1 LDEAWK
7 KRWVVLRGDRLS
19 FYKDQTEY
27 KIHRQIL
34 LSELNAVAKLRD
46 AKRPYVFGLFSA
58 ARNFYFQGES
68 EADAQEWVDLIRNA
82 AVVDGDNELS
92 LSDVIRKGLMA
103 PNVDTTEI
111 PDRGGWCSSPE
122 PSNQAG
128 ARKISALASGTH
140 SPQTLEYSGI
150 DLGSCSSMSEGF
162 GGRYSQLSLAAMDPP
177 TSSGTNAP
185 IKEEA
190 PAPEPGVQR
199 NGSGFSADD
208 DSRLIYHGYL
218 YCLKSKGGMKKWKKY
233 WIVLRSK
240 NLAFYKDDNV
250 SIIGMGSPQ
259 GIANERTGIPCHT
272 PSAARH
278 DC

>member
-1 LDEAWK
+1 
-7 KRWVVLRGDRLS
+7 
-19 FYKDQTEY
+19 
-27 KIHRQIL
+27 
-34 LSELNAVAKLRD
+34 
-46 AKRPYVFGLFSA
+46 
-58 ARNFYFQGES
+58 
-68 EADAQEWVDLIRNA
+68 
-82 AVVDGDNELS
+82 
-92 LSDVIRKGLMA
+92 
-103 PNVDTTEI
+103 VDTTEI

-150 DLGSCSSMSEGF
+150 DIGSCSSMSEGF

-233 WIVLRSK
+233 
-240 NLAFYKDDNV
+240 
-250 SIIGMGSPQ
+250 
-259 GIANERTGIPCHT
+259 
-272 PSAARH
+272 
-278 DC
+278 

>member
-1 LDEAWK
+1 M
-7 KRWVVLRGDRLS
+7 S

-34 LSELNAVAKLRD
+34 LSDLNAVAKLRD
-46 AKRPYVFGLFSA
+46 AKRPFVFGLFSA
-58 ARNFYFQGES
+58 ARNFYFQGEN

-92 LSDVIRKGLMA
+92 LSDVIRKGLTA
-103 PNVDTTEI
+103 PNVESSEI
-111 PDRGGWCSSPE
+111 PDPRGWCSSPE
-122 PSNQAG
+122 PPCDTG
-128 ARKISALASGTH
+128 ARKISALASGTL
-140 SPQTLEYSGI
+140 SSQTLEYSGVDI
-150 DLGSCSSMSEGF
+150 GSCSSMSEGI

-185 IKEEA
+185 IKEE
-190 PAPEPGVQR
+190 PSAPEPGVKR

-208 DSRLIYHGYL
+208 DSKLIYHGYL

-233 WIVLRSK
+233 WIVLRPK

-250 SIIGMGSPQ
+250 SLYRHKVVREDR
-259 GIANERTGIPCHT
+259 ANN
-272 PSAARH
+272 
-278 DC
+278 